1 MGECPR
7 SLAHES
13 FKKLFMKNFFKKY
26 SITFLLVILIIGI
39 YIFTTENNIA
49 NPYFFPKVSKIYNAF
64 LENKDLMFSNLIASF
79 KLVIPS
85 IIISLVVGILIGAVM
100 GLNEI
105 IRDALHPIIYAF
117 SVIPSILLSPFVLF
131 LSPNIY
137 IASIILIVYNTMWAT
152 LFATITGIMTID
164 KRYIDKAKTLE
175 INGMKRFFYVILPA
189 ASPSIIS
196 GFVNSLRSTFVM
208 LVFAEMYGAQNGMGY
223 FVRVNS
229 EFGLYDRVWCGFI
242 FLVIVLVIVMQIFEL
257 IKKIILRWTI

>member
-1 MGECPR
+1 MIV
-7 SLAHES
+7 
-13 FKKLFMKNFFKKY
+13 KFFKKY
-26 SITFLLVILIIGI
+26 YLTFITVAILIGI

-49 NPYFFPKVSKIYNAF
+49 NPYFFPKVEKIYKAF
-64 LENKDLMFSNLIASF
+64 QDNKDQMLTNLIASF

-85 IIISLVVGILIGAVM
+85 IFISLVIGIVIGAVM
-100 GLNEI
+100 GLNEV
-105 IRDALHPIIYAF
+105 IRDAFHPIIYAF

-137 IASIILIVYNTMWAT
+137 IASIILIVYNTVWAT

-175 INGMKRFFYVILPA
+175 LNGAKRFFYCILPA

-208 LVFAEMYGAQNGMGY
+208 LVFAEMYGARDGMGF

-242 FLVIVLVIVMQIFEL
+242 FLIIVLVIVMQCFEL
-257 IKKIILRWTI
+257 LKKIILRWTI

>member
-1 MGECPR
+1 MIV
-7 SLAHES
+7 
-13 FKKLFMKNFFKKY
+13 KFFKKY
-26 SITFLLVILIIGI
+26 YLTFIAVAILIGI

-49 NPYFFPKVSKIYNAF
+49 NPYFFPKVERIYKAF
-64 LENKDLMFSNLIASF
+64 QDNKDQMLTNLIASF

-85 IIISLVVGILIGAVM
+85 IFISLVIGIVIGAVM
-100 GLNEI
+100 GLNEV
-105 IRDALHPIIYAF
+105 IRDAFHPIIYAF

-137 IASIILIVYNTMWAT
+137 IASIILIVYNTVWAT

-175 INGMKRFFYVILPA
+175 LNGAKRFFYCILPA

-208 LVFAEMYGAQNGMGY
+208 LVFAEMYGARDGMGF

-242 FLVIVLVIVMQIFEL
+242 FLVIVLVIVMQCFEL
-257 IKKIILRWTI
+257 LKKIILRWTI

>member
-1 MGECPR
+1 
-7 SLAHES
+7 
-13 FKKLFMKNFFKKY
+13 
-26 SITFLLVILIIGI
+26 
-39 YIFTTENNIA
+39 
-49 NPYFFPKVSKIYNAF
+49 
-64 LENKDLMFSNLIASF
+64 
-79 KLVIPS
+79 
-85 IIISLVVGILIGAVM
+85 M

-105 IRDALHPIIYAF
+105 VRDALHPIIYAF